1 MTVSESSVQH
11 QSSVEHLVKMANQIA
26 ASIPAPTPEARVAS
40 AAAHLKRFWTPA
52 MVAKLKHHLADGG
65 AGLSAEAA
73 KVVAAL

>member
-52 MVAKLKHHLADGG
+52 MVAKLKHHAQHG
-65 AGLSAEAA
+65 AGDLSPEAA
-73 KVVAAL
+73 KVAAAL